1 MCVCQFQRELSLLIN
16 NANLNHSHI
25 LSFTTAWSQGSCD
38 SLHNMQIHHEQL
50 CMFSV
55 SINVYVFMFLT
66 NTKTQTC
73 NGTKKTINGSEK
85 RARVYYVL
93 LLCWNACNTLIY
105 WEWLPLFA
113 LSSSMFCAFSRW
125 SKTYN
130 ISPPRLNSNIGSVC
144 IDLAM
149 F

>member
-1 MCVCQFQRELSLLIN
+1 MYTC
-16 NANLNHSHI
+16 
-25 LSFTTAWSQGSCD
+25 
-38 SLHNMQIHHEQL
+38 L
-50 CMFSV
+50 C
-55 SINVYVFMFLT
+55 FLT

-73 NGTKKTINGSEK
+73 NGTKKTINGNEK

-105 WEWLPLFA
+105 RERLPLFA

-144 IDLAM
+144 IDFAM
-149 F
+149 FWRGFDHVRKMEVKGSIYPNGSIRYSRVKRCAQVMITGYRTDCWMWSYGRLK